1 MVPKADECYSTVA
14 YLELKKKMTSRIFST
29 IIALKLLTF
38 LSSLQKK
45 KAQLKGFLYKNETLK
60 LYEILEERPVLKKL
74 DRLLPFRGHFGQV
87 NQTCNRKL
95 VSASLRNRLLGLL
108 ASVLNFAMVMMYS

>member
-1 MVPKADECYSTVA
+1 MILCVMVLKADECYSTVA

-45 KAQLKGFLYKNETLK
+45 KKPN
-60 LYEILEERPVLKKL
+60 
-74 DRLLPFRGHFGQV
+74 
-87 NQTCNRKL
+87 
-95 VSASLRNRLLGLL
+95 
-108 ASVLNFAMVMMYS
+108 